1 MLKRTPFFSLLAIFV
16 ALSLFSSDLPSE
28 IEIWPGT
35 APGSESVEMELLV
48 DERNS
53 DETQRNRALSQITQP
68 KLEVFAPDQS
78 NGTAVV
84 ICPGGGYR
92 YLSYDKEGVDV
103 AKRLNEDGITV
114 FVLSNRLP
122 AEGHENASYVPL
134 QDAQRAVRL
143 VRHNATEWGINSEKI
158 GIMGFSAGGHL
169 ASTLGTHFHTKSYEP
184 ADAIDE
190 VSARPDFMI
199 LIYPV
204 ISMNPLVTH
213 MGSRTKLLG
222 ETPSYSD
229 EKLFSNELQVNEKTP
244 PTFMV
249 LASDDGAVPPENS
262 IQFMQSLLKAGVP
275 VELHSF
281 ENGGHGF
288 GLRHTPGSTRY
299 WPELMVT
306 WMQHRGY

>member
-1 MLKRTPFFSLLAIFV
+1 M
-16 ALSLFSSDLPSE
+16 PSE
-28 IEIWPGT
+28 LKIWPT
-35 APGSESVEMELLV
+35 FAPGSESVKMELLV

-53 DETQRNRALSQITQP
+53 DETQRNRALSQITEP
-68 KLEVFAPDQS
+68 KLEVFAPDQP

-84 ICPGGGYR
+84 LCPGGGYR

-103 AKRLNEDGITV
+103 AKRLNEDGVTV

-122 AEGHENASYVPL
+122 AEGHENPSYVPL

-143 VRHNATEWGINSEKI
+143 VRHNANEWGLDEKKI

-169 ASTLGTHFHTKSYEP
+169 ASTLGTHFTTECYAP
-184 ADAIDE
+184 VDAIDE

-229 EKLFSNELQVNEKTP
+229 EKLFSNELQVDEKTP

-262 IQFMQSLLKAGVP
+262 IQFMQALLKAGVP

-288 GLRHTPGSTRY
+288 GLRSTPGSTRY
-299 WPELMVT
+299 WADLMVA